1 MDLNN
6 PIIIQIALDAALF
19 ASILI
24 LLWRVNSNVKKP
36 VLNAHRE
43 MVAELRSL
51 IHESQANAEK
61 FLQAL
66 EQGRLALKE
75 LALELD
81 LKEKRVRSILDKA
94 EQGTENI
101 NRKPADTDAAFSGS
115 KYSAVINMIKKG
127 ISEEETAQVTGFTQA
142 EIGLI
147 VDLAR
152 VKNENA

>member
-1 MDLNN
+1 MANLPKKADALISRSRMDLHN

-51 IHESQANAEK
+51 IHESQVNAEK
-61 FLQAL
+61 FLKAL

-81 LKEKRVRSILDKA
+81 LKETRVRSILDKA
-94 EQGTENI
+94 EQGTEKL
-101 NRKPADTDAAFSGS
+101 RKAEVADSALSGS
-115 KYSAVINMIKKG
+115 KYAEVISMIKKRHVRG
-127 ISEEETAQVTGFTQA
+127 RNF
-142 EIGLI
+142 
-147 VDLAR
+147 
-152 VKNENA
+152 